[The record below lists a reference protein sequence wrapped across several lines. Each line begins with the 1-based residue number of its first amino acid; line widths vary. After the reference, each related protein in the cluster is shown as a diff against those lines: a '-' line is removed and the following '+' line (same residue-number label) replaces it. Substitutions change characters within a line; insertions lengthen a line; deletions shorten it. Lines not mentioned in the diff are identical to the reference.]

1 MVVHFTLVYF
11 YFIFVPLFNPHTTP
25 PPPPPRHSTSI
36 PDVQMLLS
44 PLKKIDKN
52 KIKQNPTQINQTK

>member
-11 YFIFVPLFNPHTTP
+11 YFIFVPLFNPHTTT
-25 PPPPPRHSTSI
+25 PPPRHSTSI